1 MRQTAP
7 CAAWGEDRRAVEP
20 GRRAGRV
27 MSSNAPEPCRRRMHD
42 RCRRRVGAIRAG
54 RCRTSD
60 LVRGYTDPTATRQIR
75 CGYRRRVNA
84 GCAVAC
90 SSRRRRRPPTL
101 RRRPLASPHGERSRA
116 AVRRVGCVPRRT
128 HRAGCASEQSERA
141 EVARV
146 KLALTRSRR
155 SMGRSPANLPPPP
168 SNRTRRP
175 RHLTVTQQ
183 GPLPAGRTRA
193 PLRGRSRFFSGGGC
207 HRARSRL

>member
-146 KLALTRSRR
+146 KLARGDADSIAPINGQVASESTT
-155 SMGRSPANLPPPP
+155 A
-168 SNRTRRP
+168 
-175 RHLTVTQQ
+175 TQQ
-183 GPLPAGRTRA
+183 SDTPPAPPHGDAARAAACWADKGAASRTK
-193 PLRGRSRFFSGGGC
+193 PVLFRGGMSQG
-207 HRARSRL
+207 